1 MPVPFGRN
9 GDRTQPMTAKSALT
23 ELKRLSS
30 KTYRDGMARYGL
42 PMDRAMGVPVG
53 AIQKLGKRIGKDH
66 KLAVALWNSGWYEAR
81 MLTAY
86 VSDPAAL
93 TPAQMD
99 RWCKQF
105 DNWGICDTLC
115 FALFD
120 KSPHAWK
127 KVHAWAKKK
136 SEFERRASFALLAS
150 LAGHDKDSPD
160 DRFLKTLPLIQKA
173 ASDDRNFVKKGV
185 SWALRGIG
193 HRSLGLHTAAVSLA
207 TQLSK
212 SQDATERWLGKD
224 VLRDLRRPAVIARL
238 KRRAR

>member
-1 MPVPFGRN
+1 
-9 GDRTQPMTAKSALT
+9 MTAKSALA

-30 KTYRDGMARYGL
+30 KKYRDGMARYGL

-53 AIQKLGKRIGKDH
+53 AIQKLGKRIGKDQT
-66 KLAVALWNSGWYEAR
+66 LAVALWKTGWYEAR

-86 VSDPAAL
+86 VADPAAL
-93 TPAQMD
+93 TPALMD
-99 RWCKQF
+99 QWCRDF
-105 DNWGICDTLC
+105 DNWGICDTIC

-136 SEFERRASFALLAS
+136 PEFERRAAFALLAS
-150 LAGHDKDSPD
+150 LAGHDKESPD
-160 DRFLKTLPLIQKA
+160 DRFMTTLPLFQKA

-185 SWALRGIG
+185 SWALRGVG

-212 SQDATERWLGKD
+212 SEDATERWLGKD
-224 VLRDLRRPAVIARL
+224 VLRDLQRPAVLAKLR
-238 KRRAR
+238 RRAG

>member
-1 MPVPFGRN
+1 
-9 GDRTQPMTAKSALT
+9 MTAKSALA
-23 ELKRLSS
+23 ELKSLSS
-30 KTYRDGMARYGL
+30 RKYRDGMARYGL

-53 AIQKLGKRIGKDH
+53 EIQKLGKRIGTDQ
-66 KLAVALWNSGWYEAR
+66 KLAVALWNTGWYEAR

-86 VSDPAAL
+86 IADPAAL

-99 RWCKQF
+99 RWCRDF
-105 DNWGICDTLC
+105 DNWGICDTIC

-136 SEFERRASFALLAS
+136 PEFERRASFALLAS
-150 LAGHDKDSPD
+150 LAGHDKESPD
-160 DRFLKTLPLIQKA
+160 DRFLKTLPLFQKA

-193 HRSLGLHTAAVSLA
+193 HRSLSLHTAAVSLA

-212 SQDATERWLGKD
+212 SEDATERWLGKD
-224 VLRDLRRPAVIARL
+224 VLRDLTRPAVSARL
-238 KRRAR
+238 RQRAR

>member
-1 MPVPFGRN
+1 
-9 GDRTQPMTAKSALT
+9 MTAKSALA

-30 KTYRDGMARYGL
+30 KKYLDGMARYGL

-53 AIQKLGKRIGKDH
+53 SIQTLGKRIGTDH
-66 KLAVALWNSGWYEAR
+66 KLAVALWKSGWYEAR

-86 VSDPAAL
+86 VADPAML

-99 RWCKQF
+99 QWCRDF
-105 DNWGICDTLC
+105 DNWGICDTIC

-127 KVHAWAKKK
+127 KVHSWAKKK
-136 SEFERRASFALLAS
+136 SEFERRAAFALLAS
-150 LAGHDKDSPD
+150 LAGHDKESGD
-160 DRFLKTLPLIQKA
+160 DRFLKTLPVIQKA

-193 HRSLGLHTAAVSLA
+193 HRSQALHTAAVSLA

-212 SQDATERWLGKD
+212 SQNATERWLGKD
-224 VLRDLRRPAVIARL
+224 VLRDLNRPAVAARL
-238 KRRAR
+238 RRRGR

>member
-1 MPVPFGRN
+1 MPFSV
-9 GDRTQPMTAKSALT
+9 TSVLS
-23 ELKRLSS
+23 ELKKRSS
-30 KTYRDGMARYGL
+30 PAYRAGMVRYGL
-42 PMDRAMGVPVG
+42 PIDRAIGVPVG
-53 AIQKLGKRIGKDH
+53 SIQKLGKQIGKDQA
-66 KLAVALWNSGWYEAR
+66 LAEALWKSGWYEAR
-81 MLTAY
+81 MLVAY
-86 VSDPAAL
+86 VADPAAL
-93 TPAQMD
+93 TSGQMD
-99 RWCKQF
+99 RWCREF

-150 LAGHDKDSPD
+150 LAGHDKKSPD

-193 HRSLGLHTAAVSLA
+193 HRSLVLHRAAVSLA
-207 TQLSK
+207 TELSK
-212 SQDATERWLGKD
+212 SEEATEKWLGKD
-224 VLRDLRRPAVIARL
+224 VLRDLNRPAVTARL
-238 KRRAR
+238 RRRAS